1 MQFFS
6 SNRTSLQIYAE
17 ILAMCRKPQPKTR
30 VMLKTNLSY
39 KTFKKYL
46 NKMLR
51 LNLIEVHHSREKYLT
66 TEKGYE
72 FLKLCIELQ
81 RLFETDEN
89 LERSNSDPSLLLKYH
104 YPKE

>member
-1 MQFFS
+1 
-6 SNRTSLQIYAE
+6 
-17 ILAMCRKPQPKTR
+17 MCRKPQPKTR

-39 KTFKKYL
+39 KTLKKYL

-51 LNLIEVHHSREKYLT
+51 LNLIEVHHSQEKYLT

-72 FLKLCIELQ
+72 FPKLCIELQ

-89 LERSNSDPSLLLKYH
+89 PERLNPDSSRLLKDH